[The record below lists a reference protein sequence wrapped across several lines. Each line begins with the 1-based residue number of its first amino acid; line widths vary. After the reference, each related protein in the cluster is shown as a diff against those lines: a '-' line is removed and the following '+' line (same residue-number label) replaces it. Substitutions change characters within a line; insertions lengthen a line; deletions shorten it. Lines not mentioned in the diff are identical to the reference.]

1 MILYF
6 THTKKKARDKREH
19 NKKDARENDRR
30 HAQRRPRPRFA
41 DTNTTKRVA
50 ALNDDDDEPR
60 RGGEHRRR
68 RTRRRTKRRT
78 NLRGHL
84 CHPYLDNGREE
95 KRRTLCRH
103 EIPGRPRVGTAEQL
117 FSARES
123 RRPRGHRTTGKLFV

>member
-1 MILYF
+1 MICLFYP
-6 THTKKKARDKREH
+6 HKEKSARDTIEHKKETRARKR
-19 NKKDARENDRR
+19 DRR

-41 DTNTTKRVA
+41 DTNTTQRVA

-68 RTRRRTKRRT
+68 TK
-78 NLRGHL
+78 HHHQFYL

-95 KRRTLCRH
+95 KRRTRRH

>member
-1 MILYF
+1 M
-6 THTKKKARDKREH
+6 
-19 NKKDARENDRR
+19 
-30 HAQRRPRPRFA
+30 
-41 DTNTTKRVA
+41 A

-60 RGGEHRRR
+60 EGES
-68 RTRRRTKRRT
+68 TEEEEQEEEQNTT

-95 KRRTLCRH
+95 KRRTRRH